1 MKYLTERE
9 IDQFMRNAANML
21 DSIEHGPDPVFTK
34 EYQERKAALLQHHRR
49 KKGRRHKRLA
59 LIAAAVILSVLLA
72 ACTKPIREFFIQ
84 VFEQFTSYFFTGQ
97 EYQIADLSIKYG
109 YLPKGYILAE
119 ELQQGTVYIATYQR
133 EGGEADVLKIKIDS
147 SSNKRSNINNED
159 VAGQEYII
167 NGYLCIVVKH
177 EEEPETFLYYDSEY
191 AAVRVS
197 GILPDD
203 ELIRV
208 IEEMSITVKE

>member
-1 MKYLTERE
+1 MKYLADRE
-9 IDQFMRNAANML
+9 IDQFMRNAASML
-21 DSIEHGPDPVFTK
+21 DSMEHGPDLAFSE
-34 EYQERKAALLQHHRR
+34 EYQEKKAALLQHHRR
-49 KKGRRHKRLA
+49 KKGRHKRLA

-72 ACTKPIREFFIQ
+72 ACTKPIRDFFMQ

-97 EYQIADLSIKYG
+97 EHQIADLSIEYG
-109 YLPKGYILAE
+109 YLPEGYMLSD
-119 ELQQGTVYIATYQR
+119 ELQQDTVYIATYQR
-133 EGGEADVLKIKIDS
+133 EGGEADVLKIKVDS
-147 SSNKRSNINNED
+147 SSTKRSNINNED
-159 VAGQEYII
+159 VTGQEYII
-167 NGYLCIVVKH
+167 NGYLCIAVKH

-208 IEEMSITVKE
+208 IEEISITVKE